1 MMFIVVSSGRC
12 ATFFFFQAEDGI
24 RDKLVTG
31 VQTCALPIFL
41 GDVVGKPGRRA
52 VVESVPHLL
61 ATAGADFV
69 IANCE
74 NASGGVG
81 VDPRAAS
88 ELLKAGV
95 DVLTSGNHIWAKRDI
110 VEYLRDSDVLLRPLN
125 FVAGSPGRGFTVK
138 RSRSGVEVAV
148 VNLIGRVFM
157 GNYDCPFRAVDG
169 ALETLRARA
178 RVVLVDMHGEATSE
192 KVAMGWYLDG
202 RVSAVIGS
210 HTHVQTADERIL
222 PHGTAYLSDAGMCG
236 PRDSV
241 IGVKRELVLDRF
253 LTQMPTRFEVA
264 TGPALLQG
272 ALVDVD
278 EGSGR
283 ATAIQRIQQTVD
295 V

>member
-1 MMFIVVSSGRC
+1 MRV
-12 ATFFFFQAEDGI
+12 
-24 RDKLVTG
+24 L
-31 VQTCALPIFL
+31 FL
-41 GDVVGKPGRRA
+41 GDVVGKPGRKA
-52 VVESVPHLL
+52 VVDAVPHLI
-61 ATAGADFV
+61 ATAGVDFA

-88 ELLKAGV
+88 DLLQAGV

-125 FVAGSPGRGFTVK
+125 FAPSTPGRGVTVK
-138 RSRSGVEVAV
+138 RSRSGVDVGV

-157 GNYDCPFRAVDG
+157 ASYDCPFRAADA
-169 ALETLRARA
+169 ALESLRSRT
-178 RVVLVDMHGEATSE
+178 RIVIVDMHAEATSE

-202 RVSAVIGS
+202 RVTAVLGS
-210 HTHVQTADERIL
+210 HTHVQTSDDRVL
-222 PHGTAYLSDAGMCG
+222 PEGTAYITDVGMCG

-241 IGVKRELVLDRF
+241 IGVKRDLVIQRF

-264 TGPALLQG
+264 SGPALLQG

-283 ATAIQRIQQTVD
+283 ARSITRIQQTVE

>member
-1 MMFIVVSSGRC
+1 MR
-12 ATFFFFQAEDGI
+12 
-24 RDKLVTG
+24 L
-31 VQTCALPIFL
+31 LFL

-52 VVESVPHLL
+52 VVEAVPHLV
-61 ATAGADFV
+61 ATSGAEFV

-110 VEYLRDSDVLLRPLN
+110 IDYLRDSDVLLRPLN
-125 FVAGSPGRGFTVK
+125 FVSGSPGRGFTVK
-138 RSRSGVEVAV
+138 RSRSGVEVGV

-157 GNYDCPFRAVDG
+157 GNYDCPFRAVDA
-169 ALETLRARA
+169 ALETLRPRA
-178 RVVLVDMHGEATSE
+178 RVVIVDMHGEATSE

-202 RVSAVIGS
+202 RVSAVVGS

-222 PHGTAYLSDAGMCG
+222 PQGTAYLSDAGMCG

-253 LTQMPTRFEVA
+253 LSQMPTRFEVA

-272 ALVDVD
+272 ALIDVD
-278 EGSGR
+278 EASGR
-283 ATAIQRIQQTVD
+283 ATTITRVQQTVE

>member
-1 MMFIVVSSGRC
+1 MR
-12 ATFFFFQAEDGI
+12 
-24 RDKLVTG
+24 L
-31 VQTCALPIFL
+31 LYL

-61 ATAGADFV
+61 RTEHVDLV

-81 VDPRAAS
+81 VDPRAAG

-110 VEYLRDSDVLLRPLN
+110 IDYLRDSDVLLRPLN
-125 FVAGSPGRGFTVK
+125 FVPGSPGRGFTVK
-138 RSRSGVEVAV
+138 HSRSGVAV
-148 VNLIGRVFM
+148 GVINLIGRVFM
-157 GNYDCPFRAVDG
+157 NNYDDPFRAADG
-169 ALETLRARA
+169 ALAALAGRAA
-178 RVVLVDMHGEATSE
+178 VVLVDMHAEATSE

-222 PHGTAYLSDAGMCG
+222 PEGTAYLSDAGMCG

-241 IGVKRELVLDRF
+241 IGVKRELVIERF
-253 LTQMPTRFEVA
+253 LKQMPARFEVA
-264 TGPALLQG
+264 GGPALLQG
-272 ALVDVD
+272 ALIDVD
-278 EGSGR
+278 ETTGR
-283 ATAIQRIQQTVD
+283 ARAITRVQQTIEV
-295 V
+295 